1 MFELQ
6 WSAMGDY
13 RDASDTSHNQSNAA
27 GQQEPGRRYVRQRP
41 HTTQSPINDV
51 DPEYVT
57 RERYQTLEQSNQPAR
72 AHRDMGRATSNP
84 EYMPPIEV
92 TGTAQAPRPSG
103 PAHPMS
109 KPTGKNRPITHSD
122 RYLQTLDFH
131 LPVRSP
137 SSAQQAP
144 DHRCRYHRDCF
155 GCRTPFCFAL
165 VTCSFSFSTNNGRY
179 HGSARPHLYLC
190 R

>member
-41 HTTQSPINDV
+41 HTTQSPINDA

-122 RYLQTLDFH
+122 RYLQT
-131 LPVRSP
+131 PKPGRSIFT
-137 SSAQQAP
+137 SQY
-144 DHRCRYHRDCF
+144 DRRR
-155 GCRTPFCFAL
+155 
-165 VTCSFSFSTNNGRY
+165 
-179 HGSARPHLYLC
+179 ARNKRLIIAAVIIVIVLAVVL
-190 R
+190 RFVLR